1 MALPQR
7 RTGKGITLR
16 RGEVGFDA
24 LVLDTSFN
32 CRDPGRRPQIIVQ
45 ANNVFD
51 VIAAVKQAAR
61 DNLKISICSGGHS
74 WNQNHLREG
83 GMLLHLGYMTS
94 IEVDVAKRRA
104 IVESAA
110 WCGDLDARLKKYELF
125 FPIGHVADIGLG
137 GFLLQGG
144 FGYGSRKFGL
154 GCENVVGIDV
164 VLADGTLVHA
174 SAAENSDLYWAA
186 RGAGTGFFGVVV
198 RFHLKLHARPRV
210 SAMQSQ
216 VFPMKHLDEVV
227 RWADRVGPEV
237 DRSVEFQFIIT
248 RRAPL
253 MGVFSPGAAVLAPV
267 LADSWKE
274 AREATAF
281 IRNSPIRSL
290 ASQTAPLMPVS
301 TTLMA
306 KLGWF
311 SLFPAGS
318 RWCADNA
325 WLTSPADAVLPA
337 NHKVVGTLPPAPAH
351 ALWLSWYPP
360 SKREDMAFSLESNTY
375 FACYGEWKD
384 PAGDQVHNKWA
395 GDSMRLF
402 EPHSKGIQI
411 ADENLGNR
419 PARFTTDEN
428 FARLKQ
434 IRANYDPHGRFH
446 SWGGMVP
453 EQEALSL

>member
-1 MALPQR
+1 MGIPKR
-7 RTGKGITLR
+7 RTGKGAILR
-16 RGEVGFDA
+16 RGEAGFDA
-24 LVLDTSFN
+24 TVRDTSFN
-32 CRDPGRRPQIIVQ
+32 CRDPGRRPQMIVQ
-45 ANNVFD
+45 ANNVYE

-74 WNQNHLREG
+74 WNQNHLREDG
-83 GMLLHLGYMTS
+83 LLLDLGYLNS
-94 IEVDVAKRRA
+94 IEVDGGNKRA
-104 IVESAA
+104 IVGPGS
-110 WCGDLDARLKKYELF
+110 WCGDLDARLKKDNLF

-154 GCENVVGIDV
+154 ACENVVGVDV
-164 VLADGTLVHA
+164 VLANGSLVHA
-174 SAAENSDLYWAA
+174 NAEENSDLYWAA
-186 RGAGTGFFGVVV
+186 RGAGPGFMGAAV
-198 RFHLKLHARPRV
+198 RFHLKLHDRPKV
-210 SAMQSQ
+210 TAMQSQ

-237 DRSVEFQFIIT
+237 SRTVEFQFIIT
-248 RRAPL
+248 KRVPL
-253 MGVFSPGAAVLAPV
+253 MGIFSPGVGVFAPV
-267 LADSWKE
+267 LADSWQE

-290 ASQTAPLMPVS
+290 ASQTPPLMPVP

-311 SLFPAGS
+311 SLFPSGS

-325 WLTSPADAVLPA
+325 WLTSPADDVLPSI
-337 NHKVVGTLPPAPAH
+337 HKVVETLPPAPAH

-360 SKREDMAFSLESNTY
+360 AQREDMAFSIESNTY
-375 FACYGEWKD
+375 FACYGEWKT
-384 PAGDQVHNKWA
+384 PEGDHIHNTWA

-402 EPHSKGIQI
+402 ESHAKGIQL

-419 PARFTTDEN
+419 PARFMTDEN
-428 FARLKQ
+428 FARMKQ
-434 IRANYDPHGRFH
+434 VRAKYDPLGRFR
-446 SWGGMVP
+446 SWGGVVT
-453 EQEALSL
+453 EQEALQ